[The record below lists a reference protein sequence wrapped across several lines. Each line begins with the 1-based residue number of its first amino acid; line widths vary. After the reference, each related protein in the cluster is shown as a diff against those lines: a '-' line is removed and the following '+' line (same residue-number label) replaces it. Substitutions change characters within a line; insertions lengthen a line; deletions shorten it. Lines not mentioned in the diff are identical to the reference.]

1 MVLSWTSNL
10 SRYVLRGGYNNAIIL
25 LWQKYFIF
33 KRVLKYLNRKDLFF
47 YFREWGEVIVSE
59 RAKRVGKRIKAMR
72 MQRCMSQSEVAKMI
86 GISQAHLSNIEGGRS
101 NITLSNLLKLHDVL
115 EVSMADLFV
124 DIDGDMKKQSGHD
137 VDIEDVVKL
146 FALLK
151 KVKE

>member
-1 MVLSWTSNL
+1 MNERIRLVGNRLKL
-10 SRYVLRGGYNNAIIL
+10 LRI
-25 LWQKYFIF
+25 QKGLGQNEF
-33 KRVLKYLNRKDLFF
+33 
-47 YFREWGEVIVSE
+47 
-59 RAKRVGKRIKAMR
+59 AKLM
-72 MQRCMSQSEVAKMI
+72 

-124 DIDGDMKKQSGHD
+124 DIDGEMKKQSGND

>member
-1 MVLSWTSNL
+1 MNERIRLVGNRLKL
-10 SRYVLRGGYNNAIIL
+10 LRI
-25 LWQKYFIF
+25 QKG
-33 KRVLKYLNRKDLFF
+33 LGQNQ
-47 YFREWGEVIVSE
+47 VS
-59 RAKRVGKRIKAMR
+59 
-72 MQRCMSQSEVAKMI
+72 KMM

-124 DIDGDMKKQSGHD
+124 DIDGDMKKQSGHA

>member
-1 MVLSWTSNL
+1 MNERIRLVGNRLKL
-10 SRYVLRGGYNNAIIL
+10 LRI
-25 LWQKYFIF
+25 QKGLGQ
-33 KRVLKYLNRKDLFF
+33 KQ
-47 YFREWGEVIVSE
+47 VS
-59 RAKRVGKRIKAMR
+59 
-72 MQRCMSQSEVAKMI
+72 KMM

-151 KVKE
+151 KVNE

>member
-1 MVLSWTSNL
+1 MIKRSVPKMNERIRLVGNRL
-10 SRYVLRGGYNNAIIL
+10 KLLRI
-25 LWQKYFIF
+25 QKG
-33 KRVLKYLNRKDLFF
+33 LGQN
-47 YFREWGEVIVSE
+47 
-59 RAKRVGKRIKAMR
+59 
-72 MQRCMSQSEVAKMI
+72 EVARMM

-124 DIDGDMKKQSGHD
+124 DVDGDVKKQSGHE

>member
-1 MVLSWTSNL
+1 MNERIRLVGNRLKL
-10 SRYVLRGGYNNAIIL
+10 LRI
-25 LWQKYFIF
+25 QKG
-33 KRVLKYLNRKDLFF
+33 LGQNQ
-47 YFREWGEVIVSE
+47 VS
-59 RAKRVGKRIKAMR
+59 
-72 MQRCMSQSEVAKMI
+72 KMM

-124 DIDGDMKKQSGHD
+124 DIDGDMKRQYGHD
-137 VDIEDVVKL
+137 VDIDDVVKL

>member
-1 MVLSWTSNL
+1 MNERIRLVGNRLKL
-10 SRYVLRGGYNNAIIL
+10 LRI
-25 LWQKYFIF
+25 QKG
-33 KRVLKYLNRKDLFF
+33 LGQN
-47 YFREWGEVIVSE
+47 
-59 RAKRVGKRIKAMR
+59 
-72 MQRCMSQSEVAKMI
+72 EVAKLM
-86 GISQAHLSNIEGGRS
+86 GISHAHLSNIEGGRS

-124 DIDGDMKKQSGHD
+124 DIDGEMKKQSGTD

>member
-1 MVLSWTSNL
+1 MKERIRLVGNRLKL
-10 SRYVLRGGYNNAIIL
+10 LRI
-25 LWQKYFIF
+25 QKG
-33 KRVLKYLNRKDLFF
+33 LGQN
-47 YFREWGEVIVSE
+47 
-59 RAKRVGKRIKAMR
+59 
-72 MQRCMSQSEVAKMI
+72 EVARMM

-115 EVSMADLFV
+115 EVPMADLFV
-124 DIDGDMKKQSGHD
+124 DIDGEMKKQSGSD

>member
-1 MVLSWTSNL
+1 MNERIRLVGNRLKL
-10 SRYVLRGGYNNAIIL
+10 LRI
-25 LWQKYFIF
+25 QKGFGQ
-33 KRVLKYLNRKDLFF
+33 NQ
-47 YFREWGEVIVSE
+47 VS
-59 RAKRVGKRIKAMR
+59 
-72 MQRCMSQSEVAKMI
+72 KMM

>member
-1 MVLSWTSNL
+1 MNERIRVVGNRLKL
-10 SRYVLRGGYNNAIIL
+10 IRI
-25 LWQKYFIF
+25 QKG
-33 KRVLKYLNRKDLFF
+33 LGQN
-47 YFREWGEVIVSE
+47 
-59 RAKRVGKRIKAMR
+59 
-72 MQRCMSQSEVAKMI
+72 EVAKLM

-115 EVSMADLFV
+115 EASMADLFV
-124 DIDGDMKKQSGHD
+124 DIDGEMKKQSSKD

>member
-1 MVLSWTSNL
+1 MNERIRLVGNRLKL
-10 SRYVLRGGYNNAIIL
+10 LRI
-25 LWQKYFIF
+25 QKG
-33 KRVLKYLNRKDLFF
+33 LGQNQ
-47 YFREWGEVIVSE
+47 VS
-59 RAKRVGKRIKAMR
+59 
-72 MQRCMSQSEVAKMI
+72 KMM

-137 VDIEDVVKL
+137 VDIEYVVKL

>member
-1 MVLSWTSNL
+1 MNERIRLVGNRLKL
-10 SRYVLRGGYNNAIIL
+10 LRI
-25 LWQKYFIF
+25 QKG
-33 KRVLKYLNRKDLFF
+33 LGQNQ
-47 YFREWGEVIVSE
+47 VS
-59 RAKRVGKRIKAMR
+59 
-72 MQRCMSQSEVAKMI
+72 KMM

-124 DIDGDMKKQSGHD
+124 DIDGEKKQSGHD

>member
-1 MVLSWTSNL
+1 MNERIRLVGNRLKL
-10 SRYVLRGGYNNAIIL
+10 LRI
-25 LWQKYFIF
+25 QKG
-33 KRVLKYLNRKDLFF
+33 LGQN
-47 YFREWGEVIVSE
+47 
-59 RAKRVGKRIKAMR
+59 
-72 MQRCMSQSEVAKMI
+72 EVAKLM

-124 DIDGDMKKQSGHD
+124 DIDGEMKKQSGND

-146 FALLK
+146 FELLK